1 MEYDKKLERIRISQL
16 AAILGIKKH
25 TLNARIKSVF
35 KDNELERSKG
45 NHILLSPQQV
55 KKIIY
60 EDEILREK
68 GKIIYVGNLKGGVGK
83 TSIAYILISIL
94 KLLGYKVCGIDL
106 DIQGNLTNQ
115 FIKID
120 DSNPVFFDIIENQ
133 VRVQDTIINLSS
145 NLSIIPSSLKN
156 SLMHKATSL
165 EKPKHYITWFNSICL
180 NYLRSTFD
188 VIVVDTPPNLST
200 INSVFCLC
208 LKNNDQI
215 LIPVS
220 PDDFSIMGVK
230 MFLQD
235 IYEIRK
241 SYDVVEDINISILMN
256 KFSQNQTNNLQM
268 LVKINDEYQD
278 ALSDMVIKEHSKLNE
293 LVNNRIDFTDIK
305 KGNEL
310 YEIINSLLQEVK
322 IIKHKPKD

>member
-1 MEYDKKLERIRISQL
+1 
-16 AAILGIKKH
+16 
-25 TLNARIKSVF
+25 
-35 KDNELERSKG
+35 
-45 NHILLSPQQV
+45 
-55 KKIIY
+55 
-60 EDEILREK
+60 
-68 GKIIYVGNLKGGVGK
+68 
-83 TSIAYILISIL
+83 
-94 KLLGYKVCGIDL
+94 
-106 DIQGNLTNQ
+106 
-115 FIKID
+115 
-120 DSNPVFFDIIENQ
+120 
-133 VRVQDTIINLSS
+133 
-145 NLSIIPSSLKN
+145 
-156 SLMHKATSL
+156 MHKATSL